1 MNCKLKSRLDLIR
14 PDINT
19 IVTNKQQNQKDQHD
33 LHVSHRTFVIG
44 QQVYTL
50 IYRNNIA
57 TWVPG
62 TIEDIT
68 GPVSYRV
75 RLKDDYVVRR
85 HVDQLRG
92 RSKIDMAP
100 EAVIYDNIP
109 LPETQ
114 TLNTD
119 VNDTLDQTAPP
130 NLSDTPHSDVETPPG
145 THPEVD
151 PIHTTQ
157 QPTRKSTRERKPV
170 ERLISTI

>member
-1 MNCKLKSRLDLIR
+1 MC
-14 PDINT
+14 
-19 IVTNKQQNQKDQHD
+19 
-33 LHVSHRTFVIG
+33 HRTFVIG

-50 IYRNNIA
+50 IYRNNIS

-109 LPETQ
+109 LPANQ
-114 TLNTD
+114 TLNTG

-130 NLSDTPHSDVETPPG
+130 NLNDTPHSETG

-151 PIHTTQ
+151 PIPTTQ
-157 QPTRKSTRERKPV
+157 QPTQKSTRQRKPV

>member
-1 MNCKLKSRLDLIR
+1 M
-14 PDINT
+14 
-19 IVTNKQQNQKDQHD
+19 TNKQQNQKDHHD

-75 RLKDDYVVRR
+75 RLNDDYVVRR

-109 LPETQ
+109 LPVTQ
-114 TLNTD
+114 TLNTG

-130 NLSDTPHSDVETPPG
+130 NHRDTPHSDVETPPG
-145 THPEVD
+145 IHPEVD
-151 PIHTTQ
+151 PIPTTP
-157 QPTRKSTRERKPV
+157 QPTRKSTRQRKPV